1 MKVVNKMRLRI
12 RLLPIIALL
21 GLFASPLTAGA
32 DQVLVGN
39 LDQPSHGTPSV
50 LGQGIFWAQEFTTGV
65 SANLTSIVTS
75 LGKLETPDGDFA
87 IIARL
92 ISVPAIGDTPD
103 MGTVVDTLTLK
114 GGLSSIPSS
123 GFANVE
129 FDPTKTDSLSSS
141 LFYYFVL
148 GQPGSPSLGSFAWD
162 YTVSTTVEGTG
173 TLPNTASSL
182 GSESGPWTQIPAAP
196 FLIQI
201 NGAAVPEPNSWI
213 LGSMGFLSVVL
224 AGRSLKRRRVTRAA

>member
-1 MKVVNKMRLRI
+1 MRLRI

-21 GLFASPLTAGA
+21 GLFASPLTAEA
-32 DQVLVGN
+32 AQVLVGN
-39 LDQPSHGTPSV
+39 LDQPPYVVGTEF
-50 LGQGIFWAQEFTTGV
+50 LGGVFAAQEFTTGV

-75 LGKLETPDGDFA
+75 LGFLEMGAGETFPF
-87 IIARL
+87 IAEL

-114 GGLSSIPSS
+114 GGLSSIPFLD
-123 GFANVE
+123 FANVE

-148 GQPGSPSLGSFAWD
+148 GQPDSTDIGGSFMWN
-162 YTVSTTVEGTG
+162 YTLSTTVDGTG
-173 TLPNTASSL
+173 TLPNTVAALGGVSS
-182 GSESGPWTQIPAAP
+182 PWTQTPGAP

-201 NGAAVPEPNSWI
+201 NGAAVPEPSSWI
-213 LGSMGFLSVVL
+213 LGCMGFLAVVL
-224 AGRSLKRRRVTRAA
+224 AGRSLKRRHVTRAA